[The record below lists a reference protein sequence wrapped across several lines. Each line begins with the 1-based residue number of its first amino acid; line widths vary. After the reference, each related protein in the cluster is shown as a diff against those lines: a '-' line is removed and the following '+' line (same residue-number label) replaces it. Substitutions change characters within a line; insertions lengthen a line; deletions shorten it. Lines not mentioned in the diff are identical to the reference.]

1 MQVPP
6 LWQGIT
12 VQSGSSV
19 DVAYRSE
26 VSSAGVVSVGVTVL
40 VGVISGVL
48 GEVVRK
54 NVIGYSLLGSVLT
67 TIVTCSCV
75 VIFCEGTSAVTTV
88 AG

>member
-19 DVAYRSE
+19 DVVYRSE
-26 VSSAGVVSVGVTVL
+26 VSSAGVVSVGVP

-67 TIVTCSCV
+67 TVVTCSCM

-88 AG
+88 TG

>member
-19 DVAYRSE
+19 DVVYWSD
-26 VSSAGVVSVGVTVL
+26 VSSAGVVSVGVKVP

-67 TIVTCSCV
+67 SVVTCSCMV
-75 VIFCEGTSAVTTV
+75 VFCEGTSAVTTV
-88 AG
+88 TG

>member
-1 MQVPP
+1 M
-6 LWQGIT
+6 
-12 VQSGSSV
+12 
-19 DVAYRSE
+19 
-26 VSSAGVVSVGVTVL
+26 VSVGVMVL

-67 TIVTCSCV
+67 TVVTCSCV